1 LQKPAVHFKAG
12 FALIFAASAVVL
24 SLSKERRGTF
34 KIKAN
39 PNMLFQFTEEQ
50 LMIQQAARDF
60 AQNECL
66 PGVIERDEKQQFPRE
81 QVMKLAELGFLGMMV
96 DPKYGGAGMDTV
108 SYVLAMEEI
117 SKIDASVSVVM
128 SVNNSLVCYGLQQYG
143 SEEQKQKY
151 LTPLA
156 QGRKDGDLYIGAFML
171 SEPEAGSDATSQQT
185 IAEDKGDH
193 YLLNGTKNWITN
205 GGTASVY
212 LVMAQTDRSKGSRG
226 INCLIVEK
234 NWPGVTV
241 AAKENK
247 LGIRGSD
254 THTVMFTDVKVP
266 KENRIGEDGFGF
278 KFAMKTL
285 AGGRIGIASQALGIA
300 SGAYELAREY
310 SKTRK
315 AFGTEIMNHQAIAF
329 KLADMATKIEAARL
343 LCLKAAWEKDN
354 KIDYTLSSSMAKVFA
369 SETAMWTTVEAVQ
382 VHGGYGFVKEYHVER
397 LMRDAKITQI
407 YEGTS
412 EVQRIVISRSILR

>member
-1 LQKPAVHFKAG
+1 
-12 FALIFAASAVVL
+12 
-24 SLSKERRGTF
+24 
-34 KIKAN
+34 
-39 PNMLFQFTEEQ
+39 MQFHLNEEQ
-50 LMIQQAARDF
+50 LMIRKAAKDF
-60 AQNECL
+60 AENECK
-66 PGVIERDEKQQFPRE
+66 PGVIERDEKQQFPKE

-117 SKIDASVSVVM
+117 SKWDASVSVVM
-128 SVNNSLVCYGLQQYG
+128 SVNNSLVCFGLQAYG
-143 SEEQKQKY
+143 TEEQKQKY

-156 QGRKDGDLYIGAFML
+156 KGQKNGELYIGAFML
-171 SEPEAGSDATSQQT
+171 SEPEAGSDATSQRT
-185 IAEDKGDH
+185 TAEDKGDY

-212 LVMAQTDRSKGSRG
+212 LVMAQTEPAKGSRG
-226 INCLIVEK
+226 INTLIVEK
-234 NWPGVTV
+234 NWPGVVV

-254 THTVMFTDVKVP
+254 THTVMFNDVKVP
-266 KENRIGEDGFGF
+266 KANRIGEDGFGF
-278 KFAMKTL
+278 VFAMKTL

-300 SGAYELAREY
+300 SGAYEMAKEY
-310 SKTRK
+310 SKARK

-329 KLADMATKIEAARL
+329 KLADMATKVEASRL

-354 KIDYTLSSSMAKVFA
+354 GLDYALSSSMAKVYA
-369 SETAMWTTVEAVQ
+369 SETAMWAAVEAVQ
-382 VHGGYGFVKEYHVER
+382 IHGGYGFVKEYHVER

-412 EVQRIVISRSILR
+412 EVQRIVISRCILK

>member
-1 LQKPAVHFKAG
+1 MDFE
-12 FALIFAASAVVL
+12 FS
-24 SLSKERRGTF
+24 
-34 KIKAN
+34 
-39 PNMLFQFTEEQ
+39 EEQ
-50 LMIQQAARDF
+50 LMIQKAARDF
-60 AQNECL
+60 AINDCL
-66 PGVIERDEKQQFPRE
+66 PSVIERDELQKFPKE
-81 QVMKLAELGFLGMMV
+81 QIEKLADLGFMGMMV
-96 DPKYGGAGMDTV
+96 GTNYGGSGLDTV

-117 SKIDASVSVVM
+117 SKIDASTSVCV
-128 SVNNSLVCYGLQQYG
+128 SVNNSLVCYGLEAFGNEQ
-143 SEEQKQKY
+143 QKQKY

-156 QGRKDGDLYIGAFML
+156 QGKKEGELYIGAFLL

-185 IAEDKGDH
+185 TAEDKGDY

-205 GGTASVY
+205 GSSASVY
-212 LVMAQTDRSKGSRG
+212 LVIAQTDPAKAHRG

-254 THTVMFTDVKVP
+254 THSIMFNDVKVP
-266 KENRIGEDGFGF
+266 KVNRIGEDGFGF

-300 SGAYELAREY
+300 SGAYELALKY
-310 SKTRK
+310 AKQRK
-315 AFGTEIMNHQAIAF
+315 AFGVEIAKHQAIQF
-329 KLADMATKIEAARL
+329 KLADMATKIESARL

-354 KIDYTLSSSMAKVFA
+354 GLNYDLSSSMAKVFA
-369 SETAMWTTVEAVQ
+369 SEAAMWVTVEAVQ
-382 VHGGYGFVKEYHVER
+382 IHGGYGFVKEYHVER

-412 EVQRIVISRSILR
+412 EVQRIVISRSILS